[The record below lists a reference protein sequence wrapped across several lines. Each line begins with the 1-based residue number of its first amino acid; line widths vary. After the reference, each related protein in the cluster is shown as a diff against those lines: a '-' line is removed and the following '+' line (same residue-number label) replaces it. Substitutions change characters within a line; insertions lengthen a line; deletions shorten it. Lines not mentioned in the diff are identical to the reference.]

1 MATGFLRI
9 AAAIR
14 LRKEISGEVWL
25 ALSGVLAVLFA
36 LMLVMRPVVGVLGL
50 VWLIAGYA
58 LVLGVF
64 EIMLGVELRSL
75 RTA

>member
-1 MATGFLRI
+1 
-9 AAAIR
+9 
-14 LRKEISGEVWL
+14 
-25 ALSGVLAVLFA
+25 
-36 LMLVMRPVVGVLGL
+36 MLVMRPVVGVLRL

-64 EIMLGVELRSL
+64 EIMLCVELRSL